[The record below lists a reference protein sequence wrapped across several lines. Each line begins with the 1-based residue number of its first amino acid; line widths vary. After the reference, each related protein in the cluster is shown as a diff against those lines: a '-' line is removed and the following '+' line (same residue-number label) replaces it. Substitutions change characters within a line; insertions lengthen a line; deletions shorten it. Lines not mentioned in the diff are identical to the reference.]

1 MLEIAESNSETS
13 NNSIKLVIATL
24 VISIA
29 KLIAI
34 ALAIL
39 IIAALLKL
47 ATLAILITAT
57 RFKCNAYKAIFT
69 QVSGKALQ

>member
-1 MLEIAESNSETS
+1 MLKIAKSNSKTS

-57 RFKCNAYKAIFT
+57 RFKCNAYKAIRGRAAN
-69 QVSGKALQ
+69 SAS